1 MVQNSDTAVKDI
13 GSLGLALGGGGIR
26 GLAHIPVLE
35 ELDAMGLRPAAIAGT
50 SMGAIIGSLYASGM
64 SGSDIRDLVDEHT
77 LHQSHGLRSIL
88 DQGSRLIEWATSLV
102 PELRRGGL
110 LNVDKLLTRL
120 MGSVG
125 DLTFEE
131 LEIPLYVVATDYWC
145 SRQVVLESG
154 PVLQAVRASMA
165 VPGVFAP
172 VVISDRV
179 LVDGGLVNNLPYDLL
194 TGWLGTVV
202 AVDVTGQ
209 RTPGKHATPS
219 TVDAIMGSLDIMQ
232 SVALAR
238 KLELSRPDVLISPEI
253 CDVEMLEFTRSQE
266 VLDQS
271 SGAGEELRSRLEALG
286 ICKVPSASE

>member
-1 MVQNSDTAVKDI
+1 MMTAPRHELSGEVH
-13 GSLGLALGGGGIR
+13 SLGLALGGGGIR

-35 ELDAMGLRPAAIAGT
+35 ELDAMGVRPAAIAGT

-64 SGSDIRDLVDEHT
+64 SGRDIRDLVEEHS
-77 LHQSHGLRSIL
+77 LHPSHGLRDVL

-102 PELRRGGL
+102 PEMRRGGL
-110 LNVDKLLTRL
+110 LNVDRLLERL
-120 MGSVG
+120 MGRVG

-172 VVISDRV
+172 VVVSGRV

-194 TGWLGTVV
+194 TGWLETVI

-209 RTPGKHATPS
+209 RTPGRHKTPS
-219 TVDAIMGSLDIMQ
+219 AVDAIMGSLDIMQ
-232 SVALAR
+232 SAALAR
-238 KLELSRPDVLISPEI
+238 KLDLSEPAILITPEI
-253 CDVEMLEFTRSQE
+253 HDVGMLEFSRSQE

-271 SGAGEELRSRLEALG
+271 SGAGETLRSRLEALG
-286 ICKVPSASE
+286 IRQVR